1 MQTCVVLWK
10 KSRNFYKNDP
20 VQLKNNSG
28 IFFTD
33 TGFLKYHLKRTIN
46 WLDIF
51 IEGLHLSTNNIY

>member
-1 MQTCVVLWK
+1 MQTCIVLWK

-33 TGFLKYHLKRTIN
+33 TGFLKHHLKRIIN
-46 WLDIF
+46 WLGIF
-51 IEGLHLSTNNIY
+51 MERVCLSTNKIY